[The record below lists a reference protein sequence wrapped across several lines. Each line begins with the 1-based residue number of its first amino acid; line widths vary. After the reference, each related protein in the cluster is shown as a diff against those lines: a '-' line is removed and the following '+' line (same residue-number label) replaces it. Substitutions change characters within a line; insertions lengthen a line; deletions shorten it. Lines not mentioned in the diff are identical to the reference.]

1 MATAVTAAPATGIG
15 VGCLFKESFLDGPVP
30 AVLPPLCS
38 RWANRNRLGKKIE
51 DDEAMAR
58 SRG

>member
-1 MATAVTAAPATGIG
+1 MAVTAAAATGIG

-38 RWANRNRLGKKIE
+38 RWRMGIDLG
-51 DDEAMAR
+51 R
-58 SRG
+58 R